1 MLHGAYNVH
10 LLGVVDMKI
19 RTLSVIGVTL
29 LFGMTMATAASA
41 DPLAGDRGGQQGG
54 HSAKLKSAFTVLPA
68 GPKVSSASTV
78 EARVAVTN
86 PSDEAVEATVTFTWF
101 AEGGPQ
107 ELGEHA
113 ISVPAGETSL
123 VTERTPAADLLRRDK
138 ATRGRVVAV
147 TRGARSNEHS
157 SWQLEVIPSETR
169 ALPIL
174 SAAWIEPGAYIDG
187 IYDQARPIRPR
198 DVRDDMNSMHDIGID
213 TVVFTY
219 SEYLLAGWG
228 AFYDSSLP
236 ELAESSVEFDVL
248 EAVLDAAER
257 NGQHVYV
264 GLGRGDDLYL
274 TYLGFDDP
282 ERLAAGLDW
291 AERLSTDIWE
301 KYGDS
306 DAFYGWYLTHEA
318 ANIAGANSFYDPI
331 TEYLRGFSPDKPVMV
346 APSGTPIASNA
357 VISNSEADVFA
368 YQDAVGAGYIG
379 PIATC
384 LPACEGPHATFSSG
398 YAYTFNPDNRI
409 ADLGALFETYSS
421 WHTDSDKII
430 WSDLEVWE
438 MAGPAYSGAYA
449 ASFDR
454 VLQQIDA
461 QAPHV
466 DLISA
471 YAYPGFM
478 ADPASSLEHGGEL
491 AIDLFAD
498 YREYYWNWSR
508 SAR

>member
-1 MLHGAYNVH
+1 
-10 LLGVVDMKI
+10 MKL
-19 RTLSVIGVTL
+19 RKLSVIGATL
-29 LFGMTMATAASA
+29 LLGTTMANVASA
-41 DPLAGDRGGQQGG
+41 DRPSGDRGEQQRG
-54 HSAKLKSAFTVLPA
+54 HGAKLESAFTVLPA

-78 EARVAVTN
+78 DARVAVTN

-101 AEGGPQ
+101 GQGPPH
-107 ELGEHA
+107 ELGEHQ
-113 ISVPAGETSL
+113 ILVPAGETSL
-123 VTERTPAADLLRRDK
+123 VTERTSAADLLRRDRT
-138 ATRGRVVAV
+138 TRGRLVAV
-147 TRGARSNEHS
+147 TRGARSNERS
-157 SWQLEVIPSETR
+157 SWDLEVIPSETR

-187 IYDQARPIRPR
+187 IYDQARPIRSR
-198 DVRDDMNSMHDIGID
+198 DVRDDMDSMHAVGID

-228 AFYDSSLP
+228 AFYDTSLP
-236 ELAESSVEFDVL
+236 ELAESSAEFDVL

-274 TYLGFDDP
+274 TYLGFNDP
-282 ERLAAGLDW
+282 ARVAAGLDW
-291 AERLSTDIWE
+291 AERLSTDIWK

-306 DAFYGWYLTHEA
+306 EAFYGWYLTHEA
-318 ANIAGANSFYDPI
+318 ADIAGANNFYDPI

-346 APSGTPIASNA
+346 APSGTPVASNA
-357 VISNSEADVFA
+357 VISSSEADVFA

-379 PIATC
+379 PTASC
-384 LPACEGPHATFSSG
+384 LPACEGPHTNFSSG
-398 YAYTFNPDNRI
+398 YAYTFNPENRI
-409 ADLGALFETYSS
+409 ADLGLLFETYST
-421 WHTDSDKII
+421 WHTDSDKVI

-454 VLQQIDA
+454 VIQQIDA

-478 ADPASSLEHGGEL
+478 ANPASSLEHGGKP
-491 AIDLFAD
+491 AIDLFTD
-498 YREYYWNWSR
+498 YQEYYRKWSR
-508 SAR
+508 STR